1 VELIT
6 VSINSL
12 QIIFHPLMIV
22 ALLQANVVEVK
33 SIQHPV
39 AHLFPRVEPMKETV
53 ITILNAKKSLSVE
66 LITVSIYSLQI
77 IFHQLMIAALLQA
90 NVVEIKQTQHPVAH
104 LFPHVESMKE
114 TVITIL
120 NAKKSLFVE
129 LITVSIFSL
138 QIIFHQLMIAALLQ
152 ANVVEVKQTQHPV
165 ALRFPHVESMK
176 ETVITILNAKKSLFV
191 ELITVSIYSLQI
203 FFHQLMI
210 VAMLKLNVVE
220 VNLIQHPV
228 AHLIP
233 HVESM
238 KETVIT
244 ILNVKES

>member
-1 VELIT
+1 MELII
-6 VSINSL
+6 VSIYSL

-39 AHLFPRVEPMKETV
+39 AHLFPRVESMKETV
-53 ITILNAKKSLSVE
+53 ITILNAKKSLFVE

-120 NAKKSLFVE
+120 NAKKNLSVE
-129 LITVSIFSL
+129 LIIVSTYSL
-138 QIIFHQLMIAALLQ
+138 QIIFHQLMIVALMQ
-152 ANVVEVKQTQHPV
+152 ADVVEVKQTQNPV
-165 ALRFPHVESMK
+165 AHLFPHVESMK
-176 ETVITILNAKKSLFV
+176 EIVMTILNAK
-191 ELITVSIYSLQI
+191 
-203 FFHQLMI
+203 
-210 VAMLKLNVVE
+210 
-220 VNLIQHPV
+220 
-228 AHLIP
+228 
-233 HVESM
+233 ES
-238 KETVIT
+238 
-244 ILNVKES
+244 